1 MKSRLSFSAFAGLLV
16 LLYLGGPAAG
26 APAGPPNGPPPTPP
40 PEEPQGE
47 ETFYDTVDVNVVN
60 VEVFVT
66 DRDGRR
72 VKGLTRDDFEIAED
86 GKPVEITNFYA
97 SEGDAVPAATVVGA
111 TGASAAPAAAE
122 VPEEQRLMLAIFV
135 DNSNLSARA
144 RNRVLP
150 QIEDFLTTHL
160 RPADRVVLASY
171 SGMGSIEVRQE
182 PSSDPRIVVASLERV
197 ARSAAGLQSGGS
209 EELRNIVMSLE
220 LSPNPDSDNIDEF
233 RAAQLEASS
242 ILDRIRVYASMER
255 DKVRSMVATLGQ
267 FVDGLAGVPGRKA
280 VLLVSGGTSLRPAQ
294 AIYDAWENRFG
305 ALNKDTNLGGSRLDG
320 IDVDV
325 TSELEKVGAR
335 ANANRVTFYALGAT
349 DSLSVDSPANYNNEM
364 WTRTQDTMQSTNMGQ
379 SLFTIVAPTGG
390 MATLDTVNPGAVLSQ
405 LHDDMSSYY
414 SLGYAPDHRRT
425 GKNHKIEVR
434 VKRPGLKVRHR
445 ESYRDRTSSE
455 VMADKVMAALMFGA
469 RENPLEVGVELGEE
483 ARDPKGQNTV
493 LITVKL
499 PMSKLVLLPQGQFH
513 EGKVSIFL
521 AARGADGRTSAITE
535 VKVPIRVPNE
545 QLLTAMS
552 QLAGY
557 RTKMALRPAAQTVAI
572 GVRDELGNIIST
584 VTATYAPGQVPVA
597 VPGGG

>member
-1 MKSRLSFSAFAGLLV
+1 
-16 LLYLGGPAAG
+16 
-26 APAGPPNGPPPTPP
+26 
-40 PEEPQGE
+40 
-47 ETFYDTVDVNVVN
+47 
-60 VEVFVT
+60 
-66 DRDGRR
+66 
-72 VKGLTRDDFEIAED
+72 
-86 GKPVEITNFYA
+86 
-97 SEGDAVPAATVVGA
+97 
-111 TGASAAPAAAE
+111 
-122 VPEEQRLMLAIFV
+122 MLAIFV

-150 QIEDFLTTHL
+150 QIEDFLTAHL

-182 PSSDPRIVVASLERV
+182 PSSDPRTVVASLERV

-209 EELRNIVMSLE
+209 EELRNLVMSLE
-220 LSPNPDSDNIDEF
+220 LSPNPDSQNIDEF

-305 ALNKDTNLGGSRLDG
+305 KLNKDTNLGGSRLDR

-335 ANANRVTFYALGAT
+335 ANANRVTFYAMGVP
-349 DSLSVDSPANYNNEM
+349 DSLSVDSPANYNNTM
-364 WTRTQDTMQSTNMGQ
+364 WTRTQDTTQSTNMGQ

-405 LHDDMSSYY
+405 LNDDMSSYY

-434 VKRPGLKVRHR
+434 VKRPGLKV
-445 ESYRDRTSSE
+445 Y
-455 VMADKVMAALMFGA
+455 
-469 RENPLEVGVELGEE
+469 
-483 ARDPKGQNTV
+483 ARDGYYP
-493 LITVKL
+493 L
-499 PMSKLVLLPQGQFH
+499 P
-513 EGKVSIFL
+513 
-521 AARGADGRTSAITE
+521 R
-535 VKVPIRVPNE
+535 
-545 QLLTAMS
+545 
-552 QLAGY
+552 
-557 RTKMALRPAAQTVAI
+557 RPA
-572 GVRDELGNIIST
+572 
-584 VTATYAPGQVPVA
+584 GQ
-597 VPGGG
+597 